1 MYNYQKTNRYFA
13 QVADDLK
20 DIAEKE
26 ILSLGGHNTRQ
37 VYRGIYFNS
46 TQRFFIQS
54 ILNRV

>member
-26 ILSLGGHNTRQ
+26 ILFLGACDTRQ
-37 VYRGIYFNS
+37 VYRGIYFDATPEVLYLS
-46 TQRFFIQS
+46 LIH
-54 ILNRV
+54 I